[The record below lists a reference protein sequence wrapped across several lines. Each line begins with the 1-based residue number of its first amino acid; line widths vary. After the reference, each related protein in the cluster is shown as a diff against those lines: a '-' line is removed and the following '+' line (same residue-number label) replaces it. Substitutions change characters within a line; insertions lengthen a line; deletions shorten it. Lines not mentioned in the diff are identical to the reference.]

1 MGDYDGYEDEPPED
15 EPVRETV
22 KESLMPKVSYDMP
35 IPERFCTT
43 TKAMFYEYRFQTTVT
58 DKAPY
63 TLGKQDRLD
72 KDGKHLYKSMYLI
85 YMQCDSEYE
94 AAIKLLGSYPHWRKL
109 KRCSWFHDH
118 FEEWEEERN
127 IRDEAIARSI
137 LVRLAMVG
145 NVTAARTLY
154 TNSNA
159 KPKGKLGRP
168 ETGGQRQVKTGD
180 DELDEMLSR
189 SFKAGED

>member
-1 MGDYDGYEDEPPED
+1 MGEYDGYEDEPEDD

-22 KESLMPKVSYDMP
+22 KESLMPKTLYNMP

-43 TKAMFYEYRFQTTVT
+43 TKAMFYEHRFQTTVKE
-58 DKAPY
+58 KAPY
-63 TLGKQDRLD
+63 TLRKQDKVDEKSGHVYR
-72 KDGKHLYKSMYLI
+72 SMYLI

-118 FEEWEEERN
+118 FEAWEAERN

-154 TNSNA
+154 TNS
-159 KPKGKLGRP
+159 KDKLRGKLGRP
-168 ETGGQRQVKTGD
+168 ETGGQRKVKTGD
-180 DELDEMLSR
+180 DELDEMINR
-189 SFKAGED
+189 SLEADED